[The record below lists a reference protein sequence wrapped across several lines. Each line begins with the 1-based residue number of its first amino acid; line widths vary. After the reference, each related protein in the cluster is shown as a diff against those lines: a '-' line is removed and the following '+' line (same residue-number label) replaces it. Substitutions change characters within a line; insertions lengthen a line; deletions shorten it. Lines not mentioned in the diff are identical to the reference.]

1 MQGDYHQME
10 FHLRLLLTQIDHYS
24 NPYVE

>member
-1 MQGDYHQME
+1 MQGDYHLME

-24 NPYVE
+24 NPYAK